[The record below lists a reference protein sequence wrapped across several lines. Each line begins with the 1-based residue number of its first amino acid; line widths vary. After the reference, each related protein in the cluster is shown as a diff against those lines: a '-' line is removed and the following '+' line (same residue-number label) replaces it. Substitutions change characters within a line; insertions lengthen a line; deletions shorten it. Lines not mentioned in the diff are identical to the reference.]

1 MKTALIRILALA
13 TLATSISAFAAA
25 ADSKQNDA
33 AATSASNQQQG
44 CADYAHKEKKQ
55 KNAKP
60 RRDDQRTD
68 QEKELDRLLMGMYG

>member
-33 AATSASNQQQG
+33 AAASTQQQSG
-44 CADYAHKEKKQ
+44 CAAYAHKDKKQ